1 MLRMFRQI
9 NGKQRKHFP
18 DGKEYL
24 LDLENNN
31 QPAEFESIEDI
42 INLFKSEG
50 HNVNTPQDLLNMGV
64 CIESVDK

>member
-9 NGKQRKHFP
+9 NGRQRRFFP

-31 QPAEFESIEDI
+31 EPAEFETIEDI

-50 HNVNTPQDLLNMGV
+50 HDINTPQDLINMGV
-64 CIESVDK
+64 CVESVDE

>member
-1 MLRMFRQI
+1 MLRMFRRI
-9 NGKQRKHFP
+9 NGKQRKYFP

-31 QPAEFESIEDI
+31 RPAEFETVEEI

-50 HNVNTPQDLLNMGV
+50 HNVDTEIDLANMGV
-64 CIESVDK
+64 LIESLDE

>member
-31 QPAEFESIEDI
+31 RPAEFETIEEI

-50 HNVNTPQDLLNMGV
+50 HDVNTPQDLINMGV
-64 CIESVDK
+64 CVESVDK

>member
-9 NGKQRKHFP
+9 NGRQRRFFP

-31 QPAEFESIEDI
+31 EPAEFETIEDI

-50 HNVNTPQDLLNMGV
+50 HDVNTPQDLINMGV
-64 CIESVDK
+64 CVESVDE

>member
-9 NGKQRKHFP
+9 NGKQRKHFK

-31 QPAEFESIEDI
+31 RPAEFETIEEI

-50 HNVNTPQDLLNMGV
+50 HDVNTPQDLINMGV
-64 CIESVDK
+64 CVESVDE

>member
-31 QPAEFESIEDI
+31 EPAEFETIEDI

-50 HNVNTPQDLLNMGV
+50 HNVNTQKD
-64 CIESVDK
+64 I

>member
-1 MLRMFRQI
+1 MLRMFRRI

-31 QPAEFESIEDI
+31 KPAEFETVEEI

-50 HNVNTPQDLLNMGV
+50 HDVNTQQDLLNMGV
-64 CIESVDK
+64 CVESVDE

>member
-31 QPAEFESIEDI
+31 RPAEFETIEDI

-50 HNVNTPQDLLNMGV
+50 HDVNTPQDLINMGV
-64 CIESVDK
+64 CVESVDK

>member
-1 MLRMFRQI
+1 MFRRI
-9 NGKQRKHFP
+9 NGKQRKFFS

-31 QPAEFESIEDI
+31 KPAEFETVES

-50 HNVNTPQDLLNMGV
+50 HDVNTQQDF
-64 CIESVDK
+64 

>member
-9 NGKQRKHFP
+9 NGKQRKFFP

-31 QPAEFESIEDI
+31 EPAEFETIEDI

-50 HNVNTPQDLLNMGV
+50 HDVNTPQDLVNMGV
-64 CIESVDK
+64 CVESVDK

>member
-9 NGKQRKHFP
+9 NGKQRKFFP

-31 QPAEFESIEDI
+31 EPAEFETIEDI

-50 HNVNTPQDLLNMGV
+50 HDVNTPQDLVNMGV
-64 CIESVDK
+64 CVESVDE

>member
-31 QPAEFESIEDI
+31 RPAEFETIEEI
-42 INLFKSEG
+42 INFFKIEG
-50 HNVNTPQDLLNMGV
+50 HDVNTPQDLINM
-64 CIESVDK
+64 

>member
-1 MLRMFRQI
+1 MFRQI
-9 NGKQRKHFP
+9 NGKQRKFFP

-31 QPAEFESIEDI
+31 EPAEFETIEDI

-50 HNVNTPQDLLNMGV
+50 HDVNTPQDLVNMGV
-64 CIESVDK
+64 CVESVDK

>member
-1 MLRMFRQI
+1 MLRMYRQI
-9 NGKQRKHFP
+9 NGRQKRFFP
-18 DGKEYL
+18 NGKEYL

-31 QPAEFESIEDI
+31 KPAEFRTVEDI

-50 HNVNTPQDLLNMGV
+50 HNVNTQQDLLNMGM

>member
-9 NGKQRKHFP
+9 NGKQREHFP

-31 QPAEFESIEDI
+31 EPAEFETIEDI
-42 INLFKSEG
+42 INLFKS
-50 HNVNTPQDLLNMGV
+50 
-64 CIESVDK
+64 